1 MIDGKPKVTLGVCVR
16 NGASTINEAIKSIIA
31 QDFPHKMM
39 ELILVDDGS
48 QDSTPSLLQSYASK
62 IDISTKVFRTF
73 WKGLGHARNTV
84 VDNATGEYILWVDAD
99 MTLSSDYVTRLVDFM
114 DRNPKVGIAK
124 GRVSLERAKNAL
136 ATLETYSRAAG
147 KMVDY
152 NSEKTLSKAVGTGG
166 SVYRL
171 ATIRQAGKF
180 DENLRGYG
188 EDWDLEIRVRARGW
202 LIFTLDARIFDYE
215 RLGITWKSL
224 WRRYW
229 LRGYYSHYFLH
240 KNPGLIKHYKMFPL
254 AALLTGFIHARKLF
268 NMTRERIIFLLPIQ
282 YIFKMTAW
290 NIGFII
296 GHLNKYQPKL

>member
-1 MIDGKPKVTLGVCVR
+1 MIDGKPKVTVGVCVR

-31 QDFPHKMM
+31 QDFSHKQM
-39 ELILVDDGS
+39 EVIFVDDGS
-48 QDSTPSLLQSYASK
+48 QDSTPSILQSYASK
-62 IDISTKVFRTF
+62 IDISTKVFHTSWR
-73 WKGLGHARNTV
+73 GLGHARNTV
-84 VDNATGEYILWVDAD
+84 VNNATGEYVLWVDAD
-99 MTLSSDYVTRLVDFM
+99 MTLSSDYVRRIVDFM
-114 DRNPKVGIAK
+114 DCNPIIGIAK
-124 GRVSLERAKNAL
+124 GYLALEPAKNAL

-152 NSEKTLSKAVGTGG
+152 NSDKTFSKAVGTGG

-202 LIFTLDARIFDYE
+202 LVSTLSVRFFDHE
-215 RLGITWKSL
+215 RLGITWKNL

-254 AALLTGFIHARKLF
+254 AAFLTGFIHARKLF
-268 NMTRERIIFLLPIQ
+268 NITHERIVFLLSFQ
-282 YIFKMTAW
+282 YLFKMSAW
-290 NIGFII
+290 YVGFMES
-296 GHLNKYQPKL
+296 HSDSYQP